1 MSTAVPYDPVDDLN
15 AFYGAIGTGELGRA
29 DPDMAHDLIDR
40 VASHPEQASRSM
52 GFKATVPSE
61 VFSGTMRD
69 AFYEESSRDASG
81 VEAANGI
88 AADRIA
94 ERMTSISRRT
104 GIPEDEVAL
113 SMGDSVAF
121 DRIME
126 MYYRS

>member
-1 MSTAVPYDPVDDLN
+1 MSTAAPYDPIDDLN

-40 VASHPEQASRSM
+40 VALHPEQASRSM
-52 GFKATVPSE
+52 GFKATVPSG
-61 VFSGTMRD
+61 VFGGTMRD
-69 AFYEESSRDASG
+69 AFYEEASRDASG
-81 VEAANGI
+81 VEAANGL

-94 ERMTSISRRT
+94 GRVSSIARRT
-104 GIPEDEVAL
+104 GVPEDEVAR
-113 SMGDSVAF
+113 SMDDSVAF